1 MKRITSKDGTPV
13 ACWQEGS
20 GDPLLLIHG
29 TTSDH
34 LAWSLLTTLS
44 QHFSVWTMD
53 RRGRGRSGDS
63 ERYAFDRECEDI
75 ATAVDT
81 IGNSVHLLGHSFG
94 GLCALEATRLT
105 PNIRS
110 LSLYEPS
117 ITLTGSGWS
126 TEVEKKMQALH
137 DSEKWEEVLLLFY
150 RDILRTPQPEID
162 VLQTGTGWQA
172 RKAAAHTILREL
184 RCIDQYV
191 FNPQRF
197 TFLQIP
203 VLLLLGSDSPT
214 RRHDTAQMLSQS
226 LPHSQ
231 IRILQGQQHTAMR
244 TAPELFT
251 HEIVDALLN
260 TARRF

>member
-1 MKRITSKDGTPV
+1 MKRINSKDGTPV

-34 LAWSLLTTLS
+34 LSWSPLTTLA

-53 RRGRGRSGDS
+53 RRGRGCSGDS
-63 ERYAFDRECEDI
+63 GSYAFERECEDI
-75 ATAVDT
+75 ATVVDA
-81 IGNSVHLLGHSFG
+81 IGNHVHLLGHSFG

-126 TEVEKKMQALH
+126 KAVETNMQALH
-137 DSEKWEEVLLLFY
+137 DAEQWEEVLLLFY
-150 RDILRTPQPEID
+150 RDILKTPRPEINA
-162 VLQTGTGWQA
+162 LQTGAGWQA
-172 RKAAAHTILREL
+172 RKATAHTILREL
-184 RCIDQYV
+184 RCVDHYV

-203 VLLLLGSDSPT
+203 VLLLLGSDSPV
-214 RRHDTAQMLSQS
+214 RRHKTAQMLSQN
-226 LPHSQ
+226 LPNNQ
-231 IRILQGQQHTAMR
+231 IRILRGQQHTAMR
-244 TAPELFT
+244 TAPKLFIR
-251 HEIVDALLN
+251 EIVDSLL
-260 TARRF
+260 